1 MSVPP
6 IGLHVLLDLYG
17 VEPARLEDCARIEA
31 VLSEAARVA
40 GARVL
45 GARMH
50 PFGPGLGVTGV
61 LLLAE
66 SHISIHTWPEH
77 GYAAVD
83 VFMCGDAEAMAA
95 ASLIGERLRAR
106 RIEVRECQ
114 RGTAGAECRDV

>member
-1 MSVPP
+1 MMVAPR
-6 IGLHVLLDLYG
+6 GHHVLLDLYG
-17 VEPARLEDCARIEA
+17 VDPLPLTDSALIEK
-31 VLSEAARVA
+31 VLTEAAAVA

-66 SHISIHTWPEH
+66 SHISVHTWPEH

-83 VFMCGDAEAMAA
+83 VFMCGDARAMAA
-95 ASLIGERLRAR
+95 ATLIGERLRAE
-106 RIEVRECQ
+106 RIEVRECV
-114 RGTAGAECRDV
+114 RGTGALTDHR